1 MGVIKNLL
9 SKEVIGKLKISFRR
23 VETELNDHL
32 ESINSNTNEIQSI
45 YELLTELEEKIEKMS
60 SRVDEIHLK
69 LEPKKKKVLDF
80 RIEPLTKRE
89 KEVFFA
95 LYASDTQTT
104 YDKLSKKTNF
114 EEVMVQEYVT
124 NLIAKGIPLTKKFK
138 NNQIF
143 IELDSEFKELQ
154 AKENLIKMS

>member
-1 MGVIKNLL
+1 MGVIKEWL
-9 SKEVIGKLKISFRR
+9 SQEVIRKLRISFRR

-32 ESINSNTNEIQSI
+32 DSINSNTNEIQSI
-45 YELLTELEEKIEKMS
+45 YELLTELEEKMEKMS
-60 SRVDEIHLK
+60 SRIDDLNLK
-69 LEPKKKKVLDF
+69 LEPKKKKILDF

-95 LYASDTQTT
+95 LYSSSEQST
-104 YDKLSKKTNF
+104 YRDLSKKTGL
-114 EEVMVQEYVT
+114 EEVMIQEYIT

-143 IELDSEFKELQ
+143 IELDREFKEIQ
-154 AKENLIKMS
+154 AKENLIKR